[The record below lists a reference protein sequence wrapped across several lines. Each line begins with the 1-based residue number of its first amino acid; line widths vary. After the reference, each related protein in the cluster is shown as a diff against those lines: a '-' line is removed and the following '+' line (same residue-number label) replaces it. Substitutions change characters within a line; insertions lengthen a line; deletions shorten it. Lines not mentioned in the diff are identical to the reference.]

1 MREEFSSLG
10 CSLHAMPSLLS
21 WVCGSLFDGLMG
33 HMRMFLGLL
42 FWRAQKSCLP

>member
-1 MREEFSSLG
+1 
-10 CSLHAMPSLLS
+10 
-21 WVCGSLFDGLMG
+21 LFDGLMG